1 MSKTIVL
8 MMMLWIGVGCQS
20 KEPAGKL
27 SLKKAPTPV
36 LTPNYKKAAGWLE
49 AGRTQP
55 AIDLCLNH
63 VTEEPDCHRVLGVGY
78 RKLGQQEKACHHL
91 GVYMKRDDTR
101 HVDEIKR
108 MMRGLKCM

>member
-1 MSKTIVL
+1 MPKMIAWLVL
-8 MMMLWIGVGCQS
+8 LCLCMGCQA

-27 SLKKAPTPV
+27 SRKKAPAPV
-36 LTPNYKKAAGWLE
+36 LTPNYQKAADWLE

-63 VTEEPDCHRVLGVGY
+63 VTVEPDCHRVLGVGY

-91 GVYMKRDDTR
+91 GVYMARDDAR

-108 MMRGLKCM
+108 MMRGLKCT